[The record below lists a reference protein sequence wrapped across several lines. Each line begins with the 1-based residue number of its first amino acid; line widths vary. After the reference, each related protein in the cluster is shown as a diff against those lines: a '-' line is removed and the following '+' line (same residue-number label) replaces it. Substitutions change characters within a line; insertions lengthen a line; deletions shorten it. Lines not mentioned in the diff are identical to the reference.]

1 MTIEREVRK
10 RLACLS
16 PLEEFIIRAR
26 YLRTSPL
33 SRCDTAKLLKQKGW
47 GRFRGAK
54 AVTHLEEGALLKL
67 KRLLRYLLDQE
78 QDPAPP
84 TIWEETI
91 RNLHEGQDR

>member
-10 RLACLS
+10 RLACLD
-16 PLEEFIIRAR
+16 PLETFVIRAR

-54 AVTHLEEGALLKL
+54 AVTRIEERALVRLR
-67 KRLLRYLLDQE
+67 RLLAYLLSEDQE
-78 QDPAPP
+78 PEPL

-91 RNLHEGQDR
+91 RRVKDDR